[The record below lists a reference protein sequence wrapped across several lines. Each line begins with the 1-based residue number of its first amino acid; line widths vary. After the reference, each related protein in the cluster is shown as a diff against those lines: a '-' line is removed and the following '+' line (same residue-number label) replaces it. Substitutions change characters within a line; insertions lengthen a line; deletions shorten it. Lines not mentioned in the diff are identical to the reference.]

1 MGELVSEIMKEFV
14 SLRPK
19 INFYRKDNDQ
29 EKKLAYKSTK
39 KSVIKASR
47 IENKKENYDVEE
59 LKSIK
64 WKF

>member
-14 SLRPK
+14 GLRLK

-29 EKKLAYKSTK
+29 EKKLAKSTK